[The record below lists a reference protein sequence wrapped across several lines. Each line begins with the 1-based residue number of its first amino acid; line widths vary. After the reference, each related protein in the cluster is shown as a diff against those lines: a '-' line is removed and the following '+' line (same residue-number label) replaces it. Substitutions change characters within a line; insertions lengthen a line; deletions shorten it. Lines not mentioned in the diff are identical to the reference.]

1 MKKSLLISIV
11 LTVFLGSFFGKF
23 LYERYESETVM
34 TEGETL
40 YFLQY
45 GVYSSEEEAKK
56 NQENLEASL
65 LVREDNKFYLYL
77 GISLE
82 KENLDKVQTYYDQE
96 DKTTYI
102 KALTFTDNT
111 FINHLSQWDVLLSN
125 ASSKEELL
133 AICKVVLADYEETV
147 LRK

>member
-1 MKKSLLISIV
+1 MENVKEKFPRYRKNKYFYKSLK
-11 LTVFLGSFFGKF
+11 G
-23 LYERYESETVM
+23 LY
-34 TEGETL
+34 
-40 YFLQY
+40 
-45 GVYSSEEEAKK
+45 
-56 NQENLEASL
+56 
-65 LVREDNKFYLYL
+65 LVTFNKFYLYL